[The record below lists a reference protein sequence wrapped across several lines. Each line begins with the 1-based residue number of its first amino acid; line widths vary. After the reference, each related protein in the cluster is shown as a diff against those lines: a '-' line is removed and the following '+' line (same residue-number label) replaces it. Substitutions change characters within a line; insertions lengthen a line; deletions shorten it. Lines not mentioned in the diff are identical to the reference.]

1 MVVISPE
8 SIGPTRA
15 TLESR
20 ERGRI
25 PGPLAGSAAVTVER
39 GGRDLGDL
47 STELGRVKHVGVRT

>member
-20 ERGRI
+20 EPGRI
-25 PGPLAGSAAVTVER
+25 PGSASGSGAVAIER

-47 STELGRVKHVGVRT
+47 SMELGRVEHVGVRT